1 MVDFKNLERALKQLR
16 ENVAEFSIGA
26 VCKDDYR
33 PTDEKIEILRKSIHR
48 LTSRTI
54 MLKAKKDNTLT
65 EEVPTNNMEDTFQ
78 KLQEDTAK
86 AIINNIAIEQCLHS
100 STILDVMSDE
110 HQTDVQ
116 EKMYTAMKKLFMLND
131 AILSTQQS
139 VQNAFKKQLD
149 LKIQCQ
155 KAIFDH
161 HSFLKEKEEQRKQK
175 LQKTNPTVV
184 KNKEK
189 MMRNINKINVM
200 KKLITNFIATSG
212 ELLMKEPFL
221 LEMLEKHAELI
232 NEETTRKIT
241 ENANKDKV

>member
-1 MVDFKNLERALKQLR
+1 MPDFKNLEQALKQLR

-26 VCKDDYR
+26 VSRDDYR
-33 PTDEKIEILRKSIHR
+33 PPDEKIEILRKSIHR
-48 LTSRTI
+48 LSSRMI
-54 MLKAKKDNTLT
+54 MLKAKKDNILN
-65 EEVPTNNMEDTFQ
+65 EEMPVTNMENIFQ
-78 KLQEDTAK
+78 NLQEDTAK
-86 AIINNIAIEQCLHS
+86 AIINNIAIQQCLHS

-110 HQTDVQ
+110 NQTDVQ
-116 EKMYTAMKKLFMLND
+116 EKMYAAMRKLFMLND
-131 AILSTQQS
+131 VIISTQQS
-139 VQNAFKKQLD
+139 IQKAFEKQLD

-175 LQKTNPTVV
+175 LQETNPAIV

-189 MMRNINKINVM
+189 MMKNINKINVM

-212 ELLMKEPFL
+212 ELLMKKPFL

-232 NEETTRKIT
+232 NEETTRKII
-241 ENANKDKV
+241 ENANKDTV